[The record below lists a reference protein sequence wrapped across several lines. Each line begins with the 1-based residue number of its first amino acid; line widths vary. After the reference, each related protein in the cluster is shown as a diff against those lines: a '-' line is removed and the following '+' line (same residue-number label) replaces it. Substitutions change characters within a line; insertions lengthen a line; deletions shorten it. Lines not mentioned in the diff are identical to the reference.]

1 MLTVDGAPEHDTQVC
16 LKKIA
21 EALTTVKADTAE
33 LEKIMKQFF
42 GQPE

>member
-1 MLTVDGAPEHDTQVC
+1 MDGAPETDAQVC

-21 EALTTVKADTAE
+21 EALTTAKADTAD
-33 LEKIMKQFF
+33 LEKIMRQFF